1 MPLGKLRPF
10 FDIAGDNFLDKYK
23 ENDTGFF
30 IGNRRERLERI
41 GEKDDL
47 PIIRDDGG
55 VVFLHQQKKLGSLF
69 FCHSLIIAEGII
81 SAGGGEDYHDR
92 VGIYNGS
99 RSKFILAYDDGLAA
113 EELQFKLEI
122 LGAVLG
128 RAVSYQDNLF
138 ILTYFTDEPVDERE
152 IKSIQEVTDTSKF
165 IRKSFCDWLA
175 FANIVPV
182 LFVVLKAKFFDEF

>member
-23 ENDTGFF
+23 ENDPGFF

-47 PIIRDDGG
+47 SVIRDDGG

-81 SAGGGEDYHDR
+81 SAGGGEDYHDH
-92 VGIYNGS
+92 
-99 RSKFILAYDDGLAA
+99 GLAA

-128 RAVSYQDNLF
+128 RTVAYQDNLF
-138 ILTYFTDEPVDERE
+138 ILTYFADEPVDERLV
-152 IKSIQEVTDTSKF
+152 KSVQEVTDTSKF
-165 IRKSFCDWLA
+165 IRKSFGDWLA

-182 LFVVLKAKFFDEF
+182 LFVVLEAKFFDEF